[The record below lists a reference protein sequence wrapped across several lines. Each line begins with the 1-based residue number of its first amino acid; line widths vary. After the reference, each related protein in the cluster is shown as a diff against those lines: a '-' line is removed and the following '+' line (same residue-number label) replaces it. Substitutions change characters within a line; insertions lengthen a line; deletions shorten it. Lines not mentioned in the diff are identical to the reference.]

1 MEKTWLAH
9 GSHVTE
15 YLQSNATGATATMVI
30 KDFVKL
36 MSVYEQGKYYSAT
49 VRSDPFM
56 VGDTPMV
63 VALVMDEESKGFVS
77 ICLINQ
83 GDAAITVKC
92 KVTTDVRSRYLKS
105 TAIEPNKLYGCPDFL
120 RHDECVNEYRD
131 KDFVLT
137 IQVVLD
143 QKPSEDPEEFNVWE
157 DVFTNMENPD
167 FTLVFDG
174 HEIPC
179 HKIVLA
185 ASSPVLSAMVEN
197 QHTEAI
203 QSQSCKMSQNCVK
216 ILGGWE
222 PTNALGSQLRPLGAN

>member
-15 YLQSNATGATATMVI
+15 YLQSNAAGATATMVI

-49 VRSDPFM
+49 VPSDPFM

-63 VALVMDEESKGFVS
+63 VVMGEESKGFVS

-157 DVFTNMENPD
+157 NVFTNMENPD